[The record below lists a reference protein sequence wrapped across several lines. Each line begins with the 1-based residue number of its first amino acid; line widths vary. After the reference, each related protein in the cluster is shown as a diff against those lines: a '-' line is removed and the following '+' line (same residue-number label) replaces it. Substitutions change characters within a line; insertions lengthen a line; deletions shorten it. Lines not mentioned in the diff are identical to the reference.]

1 MRSIKT
7 FGLAAVAAVALMALA
22 AGSASATALYNGTTK
37 LGAGATL
44 DFSIPLGNSVALV
57 TTNNE
62 TLDTCTTSTLKGK
75 LSSPATASFEELTW
89 GNCTFPTKT
98 TLPGKLE
105 FISTGGTEGSVKVD
119 SEFKVSINTVLFGE
133 CVYGDNVG
141 SIFSSIIK
149 GIITGLGVNWVLNKL
164 SGSNPPCP
172 ATVKWTGFYVATQP
186 SELRVEAE

>member
-1 MRSIKT
+1 MIHLKS
-7 FGLAAVAAVALMALA
+7 FALAAVAAIALMAFA
-22 AGSASATALYNGTTK
+22 AGSASATALYNGATK

-44 DFSIPLGNSVALV
+44 DFSIQLGSSVALV

-75 LSSPATASFEELTW
+75 LSSAATASFEELTW
-89 GNCTFPTKT
+89 GSCTFPTKT

-105 FISTGGTEGSVKVD
+105 FNWTKGTEGTVKVD

-141 SIFSSIIK
+141 SIFSSIVRDIV
-149 GIITGLGVNWVLNKL
+149 TGLGVNWVLNKL
-164 SGSNPPCP
+164 SGSDPPCP

-186 SELRVEAE
+186 YELWIEKE